1 MTDTIVLFP
10 VTNGDQK
17 SSPPTP
23 PTLPRHA
30 FVSFFQT
37 TLGQKQDQRASEGEW
52 RETSISQIFLLSA

>member
-30 FVSFFQT
+30 FVSFFSNHFRT
-37 TLGQKQDQRASEGEW
+37 KTRPE
-52 RETSISQIFLLSA
+52 SQWGGVERD